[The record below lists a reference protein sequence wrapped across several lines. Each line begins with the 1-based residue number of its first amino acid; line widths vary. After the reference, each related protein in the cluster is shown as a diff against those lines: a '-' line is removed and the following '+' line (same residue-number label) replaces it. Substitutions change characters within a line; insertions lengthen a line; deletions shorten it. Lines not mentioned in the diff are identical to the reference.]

1 MIPSLP
7 RGRRAGTACPVTQEQ
22 SLGSDGWKPSL
33 PLPSGCH
40 LSSTCTSFS
49 AGAGSWWQGI
59 LRKACAVHYCRA
71 WERCESGRRRW
82 GSSGCGMSWSWQVLK
97 LTMSAVMRCPVGHC
111 SPFLESKGL
120 FLGDILTGNCP
131 VGEKCSLSAPD
142 QQLIINTSCPDQ

>member
-49 AGAGSWWQGI
+49 AGAGSCD
-59 LRKACAVHYCRA
+59 R
-71 WERCESGRRRW
+71 
-82 GSSGCGMSWSWQVLK
+82 GSSERHVL
-97 LTMSAVMRCPVGHC
+97 SIIAVRGSDVSQEGGDEAVLGVG
-111 SPFLESKGL
+111 
-120 FLGDILTGNCP
+120 
-131 VGEKCSLSAPD
+131 
-142 QQLIINTSCPDQ
+142 